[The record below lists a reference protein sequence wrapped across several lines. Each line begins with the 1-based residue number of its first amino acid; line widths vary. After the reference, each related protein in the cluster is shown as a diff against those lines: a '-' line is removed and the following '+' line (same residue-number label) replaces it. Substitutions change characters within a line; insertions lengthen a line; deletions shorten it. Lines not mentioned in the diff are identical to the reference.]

1 MRKLSYTLL
10 ATLLLFACGKAPEQK
25 PTTPLVIKTASS
37 GDVRFNVEVA
47 QTPAELQK
55 GLMHRTEMP
64 NNNGMI
70 FIFDPIRPVQ
80 MWMKNTKLSLDM
92 LFVAGNGKI
101 VMIKEKATP
110 MSTDRISCKEPV
122 RAVIELN
129 AGQVSRHNI
138 QIGDTINHKSFDD
151 LLTIKD
157 APAKPKINE
166 SEKIGKANGPVIP
179 KGPKAIGKAN
189 GQIIPKGPK
198 AIGKA
203 NGPIIPKGP
212 KAIGKQQAAPSEPIV
227 PVAPPM

>member
-1 MRKLSYTLL
+1 MQKLSYILL
-10 ATLLLFACGKAPEQK
+10 ASLFLFACGSEPQEQR
-25 PTTPLVIKTASS
+25 PTTPLTIKTKSN

-55 GLMHRTEMP
+55 GLMHRTEMS

-92 LFVAGNGKI
+92 IFVAGNGKI
-101 VMIKEKATP
+101 IKIKEKAVP

-129 AGQVSRHNI
+129 GGQVSRHNI
-138 QIGDTINHKSFDD
+138 KVGDLVNHKSFDN

-157 APAKPKINE
+157 TPATPALGKAGGPIIPKGPRA
-166 SEKIGKANGPVIP
+166 IGNANGPVIP
-179 KGPKAIGKAN
+179 KGPNAIVN
-189 GQIIPKGPK
+189 Q
-198 AIGKA
+198 
-203 NGPIIPKGP
+203 
-212 KAIGKQQAAPSEPIV
+212 
-227 PVAPPM
+227 

>member
-1 MRKLSYTLL
+1 MHIGT
-10 ATLLLFACGKAPEQK
+10 PQQK
-25 PTTPLVIKTASS
+25 TTTPRTIKTSAS

-47 QTPAELQK
+47 QTPEELQK

-80 MWMKNTKLSLDM
+80 MWMKNTRLSLDM

-129 AGQVSRHNI
+129 AGQVSRHKI

-157 APAKPKINE
+157 TPVKPKINGP
-166 SEKIGKANGPVIP
+166 EKIGKANGPVIP
-179 KGPKAIGKAN
+179 KGPKAIV
-189 GQIIPKGPK
+189 
-198 AIGKA
+198 KA

-212 KAIGKQQAAPSEPIV
+212 KTIGNANGPVIPKGPKAIEKQQADSSEPIV
-227 PVAPPM
+227 PVVPPM

>member
-10 ATLLLFACGKAPEQK
+10 TTLFLFACGNAPEQK

-70 FIFDPIRPVQ
+70 FVFDPIRPVQ

-129 AGQVSRHNI
+129 AGQVSRHQI
-138 QIGDTINHKSFDD
+138 QIGDLVNHKSFDS
-151 LLTIKD
+151 LLAVKELPIKS
-157 APAKPKINE
+157 PANE
-166 SEKIGKANGPVIP
+166 QNTTSNANGPVIP
-179 KGPKAIGKAN
+179 KGPKAIGK
-189 GQIIPKGPK
+189 Q
-198 AIGKA
+198 
-203 NGPIIPKGP
+203 
-212 KAIGKQQAAPSEPIV
+212 
-227 PVAPPM
+227 